1 MVLLPLYPVF
11 LNGSFICRTAEDYS
25 ILPAGMEWLS
35 PLGTF
40 PKVGFPNFQGL
51 NLWDLQEGN
60 RKGEKVKSKSG
71 STYPGKSI
79 LTVEDFRNHRSGAA
93 RGLRGGER
101 HSN

>member
-11 LNGSFICRTAEDYS
+11 LNGSFAGQLKTS

-40 PKVGFPNFQGL
+40 PKVGSPNLQGL

-71 STYPGKSI
+71 STYPRKSI
-79 LTVEDFRNHRSGAA
+79 LTAEDFRNHRSGAV